1 MAVPMDDDSIRLSEV
16 VKARLDLHKRAG
28 ESDEDVILRLTE
40 RDPWAGFGALADT
53 DEDTHDGM
61 ERVREELREG
71 LRSDVER

>member
-1 MAVPMDDDSIRLSEV
+1 MAVPMDDDSIRLSKV

-40 RDPWAGFGALADT
+40 RDPWAGFGALAECDQNT
-53 DEDTHDGM
+53 RGGM
-61 ERVREELREG
+61 EIVREKMREG